1 MYNKVFS
8 KIYYI
13 SHSKINYFRASYF
26 KIIAFKRM
34 IAKGIAT
41 GIFYVILY

>member
-26 KIIAFKRM
+26 RIIAFK
-34 IAKGIAT
+34 IIIVKGISAE
-41 GIFYVILY
+41 IFYVILY